1 MTDIKAGYENG
12 RWGGQFK
19 PSQLI
24 LDDLLKLQ
32 ASLSNCELE
41 SITSLSDTSRNH
53 YPCSKITLSFF

>member
-41 SITSLSDTSRNH
+41 SITSLSGH
-53 YPCSKITLSFF
+53 IKKPLSM